1 MIHQDCYNKYYTIN
15 YFNDH
20 IEIEI
25 NFIPRD
31 NFNKAKI
38 YFDLA
43 VYYSINNT
51 IIKYN
56 GKIFYTEEDLRKFFK
71 CIKLKN
77 ISYSQQNIH
86 LNLHNNKNIKLFQ

>member
-25 NFIPRD
+25 NFIPKD
-31 NFNKAKI
+31 NYNKAKI
-38 YFDLA
+38 YFDLV
-43 VYYSINNT
+43 VYYSIDNT

-56 GKIFYTEEDLRKFFK
+56 GKIFYTEEE
-71 CIKLKN
+71 LK
-77 ISYSQQNIH
+77 IF
-86 LNLHNNKNIKLFQ
+86 LNVLNEAFV

>member
-25 NFIPRD
+25 NFIPID
-31 NFNKAKI
+31 IFNKAKI
-38 YFDLA
+38 YFDL
-43 VYYSINNT
+43 VVFYQIDNT

-56 GKIFYTEEDLRKFFK
+56 GKIFYTEEDLRNFFK
-71 CIKLKN
+71 SVN
-77 ISYSQQNIH
+77 
-86 LNLHNNKNIKLFQ
+86 

>member
-1 MIHQDCYNKYYTIN
+1 MIHQDCYNKYYTMN

-25 NFIPRD
+25 NFIPKD
-31 NFNKAKI
+31 NFNEVKI

-43 VYYSINNT
+43 VYYSIDNT

-56 GKIFYTEEDLRKFFK
+56 GKIFYTEGELKIFFK
-71 CIKLKN
+71 CIK
-77 ISYSQQNIH
+77 
-86 LNLHNNKNIKLFQ
+86 

>member
-25 NFIPRD
+25 NFIPKD
-31 NFNKAKI
+31 NFNKAKL
-38 YFDLA
+38 YFDL
-43 VYYSINNT
+43 VVFYQIDNT

-56 GKIFYTEEDLRKFFK
+56 GKIFHNEQELNHFFK
-71 CIKLKN
+71 T
-77 ISYSQQNIH
+77 QQNIH
-86 LNLHNNKNIKLFQ
+86 LN

>member
-15 YFNDH
+15 YFDDY

-25 NFIPRD
+25 NFISKD

-38 YFDLA
+38 YFDLV
-43 VYYSINNT
+43 VYYSIDNT

-56 GKIFYTEEDLRKFFK
+56 GKIFYAEEELKIFFK
-71 CIKLKN
+71 CIK
-77 ISYSQQNIH
+77 
-86 LNLHNNKNIKLFQ
+86 